1 MHHPHFKAVVLDY
14 TGDLTRFSFSKELD
28 SRIKVE
34 TTSWQERHIA
44 DIFQETIMGNL
55 LEKFENLHKS
65 LHSIKENL
73 MGVKTPFDVDNKV
86 AAAGTACGVM
96 SYVYEAGLIGS
107 ILIKRVVSELAV
119 LFGIAS
125 AGIVGRLVISGLVAF
140 DVVDDFDTVRQKAFD
155 ARINSFPKE
164 KLKNSM
170 RKGYVGVC
178 QKIIKAFLEGELEQE
193 IIKIKENISTM
204 RKEHDTFKSEK
215 ETLFLLRSI
224 VTEKTKRLQKLEI
237 TDIHI
242 E

>member
-1 MHHPHFKAVVLDY
+1 MHHPHFKAAVLDN
-14 TGDLTRFSFSKELD
+14 TGDLTRFSIAKELD
-28 SRIKVE
+28 SRIEVE
-34 TTSWQERHIA
+34 TTAWQERHIG

-73 MGVKTPFDVDNKV
+73 KGFKTPFDIDIKITGSLI
-86 AAAGTACGVM
+86 ASGVI
-96 SYVYEAGLIGS
+96 SYVYGAGLLGS
-107 ILIKRVVSELAV
+107 FLVKRVVSGLAV

-125 AGIVGRLVISGLVAF
+125 AGIVGRLVSSGLVAF
-140 DVVDDFDTVRQKAFD
+140 DVMDDFDTVRQKAFE
-155 ARINSFPKE
+155 ARIDAFPKE

-170 RKGYVGVC
+170 RKIYVGVC
-178 QKIIKAFLEGELEQE
+178 QKIIEAFLEGELEKE
-193 IIKIKENISTM
+193 IIKIKDNFSTM